1 MLGAVIFFNDSFVN
15 IVTITF
21 TALVIIELLN
31 VYTEVHRVNS
41 KMVTSSVLTFLVYIL
56 SIALLREYFDTS
68 YITWEFM
75 MKVVALTAV
84 SWLPMHIIKVV
95 VYKFDPPEHLKIM
108 KQE

>member
-1 MLGAVIFFNDSFVN
+1 MLGAIIFFNDSFAN

-31 VYTEVHRVNS
+31 IYTEVHRVNS
-41 KMVTSSVLTFLVYIL
+41 KMVTASVCTFIIYIL

-84 SWLPMHIIKVV
+84 SWLPMHLVKVI
-95 VYKFDPPEHLKIM
+95 VYRFDPPEHLKIM
-108 KQE
+108 KNE